1 MFWTRGILG
10 TDLYHIVQWFLIYS
24 MLGWLVESI
33 YMSVCNRKLTNR
45 GFMRGP
51 MCPIYGVGALTVYFL
66 LQPVCHNI
74 FLLYFSGALFDPT
87 LLEYVT
93 AKIMIRI
100 FGEVWWDYSQKPFNY
115 KGILCLESTIAW
127 GFYTLGLFLFLH
139 KGVEYIVSSY
149 SYKTGIWISSVL
161 LLIFSIDFGSACIYR
176 RKTACRN
183 CIGIYQKKNSES
195 VLTLPETAGY
205 PLAEGYPVVFFY
217 ICRT

>member
-1 MFWTRGILG
+1 MWTRNFFGIE
-10 TDLYHIVQWFLIYS
+10 LYYIIQWFLIYS

-66 LQPVCHNI
+66 LRPVCHNI
-74 FLLYFSGALFDPT
+74 FLLYFSGALVATF
-87 LLEYVT
+87 LEYVT
-93 AKIMIRI
+93 AKIMLRI

-139 KGVEYIVSSY
+139 KGVEYIVNSY
-149 SYKTGIWISSVL
+149 SFQTGTRLGSVL
-161 LLIFSIDFGSACIYR
+161 ILIFSVDFLHCLYL
-176 RKTACRN
+176 
-183 CIGIYQKKNSES
+183 QKKDSLPITFEEIREGIRR
-195 VLTLPETAGY
+195 VL
-205 PLAEGYPVVFFY
+205 
-217 ICRT
+217 

>member
-45 GFMRGP
+45 GFMLGP

-66 LQPVCHNI
+66 LRPVCHNI
-74 FLLYFSGALFDPT
+74 FLLYFSGALVAT
-87 LLEYVT
+87 SLEYVT
-93 AKIMIRI
+93 AKIMLRI

-139 KGVEYIVSSY
+139 KGVEYIVNSY
-149 SYKTGIWISSVL
+149 SFQTGTRLGSVL
-161 LLIFSIDFGSACIYR
+161 ILIFSVDFLHCLYL
-176 RKTACRN
+176 
-183 CIGIYQKKNSES
+183 QKKDSLPITFEEIREGIRR
-195 VLTLPETAGY
+195 VL
-205 PLAEGYPVVFFY
+205 
-217 ICRT
+217 

>member
-1 MFWTRGILG
+1 MFWTKGMLG
-10 TDLYHIVQWFLIYS
+10 TDLYHIVQWFLICS

-66 LQPVCHNI
+66 LRPVCHNI
-74 FLLYFSGALFDPT
+74 FLLYFSGALVATF
-87 LLEYVT
+87 LEYVT
-93 AKIMIRI
+93 AKIMLRI

-139 KGVEYIVSSY
+139 KGVEYIVNSY
-149 SYKTGIWISSVL
+149 SFQTGTRLGSVL
-161 LLIFSIDFGSACIYR
+161 ILIFSVDFLHCLYL
-176 RKTACRN
+176 
-183 CIGIYQKKNSES
+183 QKKDSLPITFEEIREGIRR
-195 VLTLPETAGY
+195 VL
-205 PLAEGYPVVFFY
+205 
-217 ICRT
+217 

>member
-66 LQPVCHNI
+66 LRPVCHNI
-74 FLLYFSGALFDPT
+74 FLLYFSGALVAT
-87 LLEYVT
+87 SLEYVT
-93 AKIMIRI
+93 AKIMLRI

-115 KGILCLESTIAW
+115 KGILYLESTIAW

-139 KGVEYIVSSY
+139 KGVEYIVNSY
-149 SYKTGIWISSVL
+149 SFQTGTRLGSVL
-161 LLIFSIDFGSACIYR
+161 ILIFSVDFLHCLYL
-176 RKTACRN
+176 
-183 CIGIYQKKNSES
+183 QKKDSLPITFEEIREGIRR
-195 VLTLPETAGY
+195 VL
-205 PLAEGYPVVFFY
+205 
-217 ICRT
+217 

>member
-66 LQPVCHNI
+66 LRPVCHNI
-74 FLLYFSGALFDPT
+74 FLLYFSGALVAT
-87 LLEYVT
+87 SLEYVT
-93 AKIMIRI
+93 AKVMLRI

-139 KGVEYIVSSY
+139 KGVEYIVNSY
-149 SYKTGIWISSVL
+149 SFQTGTRLGSVL
-161 LLIFSIDFGSACIYR
+161 ILIFSVDFLHCLYL
-176 RKTACRN
+176 
-183 CIGIYQKKNSES
+183 QKKDSLPITFEEIREGIRR
-195 VLTLPETAGY
+195 VL
-205 PLAEGYPVVFFY
+205 
-217 ICRT
+217 

>member
-1 MFWTRGILG
+1 MFWTKGMLG

-66 LQPVCHNI
+66 LRPVCHNI
-74 FLLYFSGALFDPT
+74 FLLYFSGALVATF
-87 LLEYVT
+87 LEYVT
-93 AKIMIRI
+93 AKIMLRI

-139 KGVEYIVSSY
+139 KEVEYIVNSY
-149 SYKTGIWISSVL
+149 SFQTGTRLGSVL
-161 LLIFSIDFGSACIYR
+161 ILIFSVDFLHCLYL
-176 RKTACRN
+176 
-183 CIGIYQKKNSES
+183 QKKDSLPITFEEIREGIRR
-195 VLTLPETAGY
+195 VL
-205 PLAEGYPVVFFY
+205 
-217 ICRT
+217 

>member
-66 LQPVCHNI
+66 LRPVCHNI
-74 FLLYFSGALFDPT
+74 FLLYFSGALVAT
-87 LLEYVT
+87 SLEYVT
-93 AKIMIRI
+93 AKIMLRI

-139 KGVEYIVSSY
+139 KGVEYIVNSY
-149 SYKTGIWISSVL
+149 SFQTGTRLGSVL
-161 LLIFSIDFGSACIYR
+161 ILIFSVDFLHCLYL
-176 RKTACRN
+176 
-183 CIGIYQKKNSES
+183 QKKDSLPITFEEIREGIRR
-195 VLTLPETAGY
+195 VL
-205 PLAEGYPVVFFY
+205 
-217 ICRT
+217 

>member
-1 MFWTRGILG
+1 MFWTKGMLG

-66 LQPVCHNI
+66 LRPVCHNI
-74 FLLYFSGALFDPT
+74 FLLYFSGALVATF
-87 LLEYVT
+87 LEYVT
-93 AKIMIRI
+93 AKIMLRI
-100 FGEVWWDYSQKPFNY
+100 FGKVWWDYSQKPFNY

-139 KGVEYIVSSY
+139 KGVEYIVNSY
-149 SYKTGIWISSVL
+149 SFQTGTRLGSVL
-161 LLIFSIDFGSACIYR
+161 ILIFSVDFLHCLYL
-176 RKTACRN
+176 
-183 CIGIYQKKNSES
+183 QKKDSLPITFEEIREGIRR
-195 VLTLPETAGY
+195 VL
-205 PLAEGYPVVFFY
+205 
-217 ICRT
+217 

>member
-1 MFWTRGILG
+1 MFWTKGILG

-66 LQPVCHNI
+66 LRPVCHNI
-74 FLLYFSGALFDPT
+74 FLLYFSGALVATF
-87 LLEYVT
+87 LEYVT
-93 AKIMIRI
+93 AKIMLRI

-139 KGVEYIVSSY
+139 KGVEYIVNSY
-149 SYKTGIWISSVL
+149 SFQTGTRLGSVL
-161 LLIFSIDFGSACIYR
+161 ILIFSVHFLHCLYL
-176 RKTACRN
+176 
-183 CIGIYQKKNSES
+183 QKKDSLPITFEEIREGIRR
-195 VLTLPETAGY
+195 VL
-205 PLAEGYPVVFFY
+205 
-217 ICRT
+217 

>member
-10 TDLYHIVQWFLIYS
+10 TDLYNIVQWFLIYS

-66 LQPVCHNI
+66 LRPVCHNI
-74 FLLYFSGALFDPT
+74 FLLYFSGALVATF
-87 LLEYVT
+87 LEYVT
-93 AKIMIRI
+93 AKIMLRI

-139 KGVEYIVSSY
+139 KGVEYIVNSY
-149 SYKTGIWISSVL
+149 SFQTGTRLGSVL
-161 LLIFSIDFGSACIYR
+161 ILIFSVDFLHCLYL
-176 RKTACRN
+176 
-183 CIGIYQKKNSES
+183 QKKDSLPITFEEIREGIRR
-195 VLTLPETAGY
+195 VL
-205 PLAEGYPVVFFY
+205 
-217 ICRT
+217 

>member
-1 MFWTRGILG
+1 MFWTKGMLG

-66 LQPVCHNI
+66 LRPVCHNI
-74 FLLYFSGALFDPT
+74 FLLYFSGALVAT
-87 LLEYVT
+87 SLEYVT
-93 AKIMIRI
+93 AKIMLRI

-139 KGVEYIVSSY
+139 KGVEYIVNSY
-149 SYKTGIWISSVL
+149 SFQTGTRLGSVL
-161 LLIFSIDFGSACIYR
+161 ILIFSVDFLHCLYL
-176 RKTACRN
+176 
-183 CIGIYQKKNSES
+183 QKKDSLPITFEEIREGIRR
-195 VLTLPETAGY
+195 VL
-205 PLAEGYPVVFFY
+205 
-217 ICRT
+217 

>member
-1 MFWTRGILG
+1 MFWTRGRLG

-66 LQPVCHNI
+66 LRPVCHNI
-74 FLLYFSGALFDPT
+74 FLLYFSGALVAT
-87 LLEYVT
+87 SLEYVT
-93 AKIMIRI
+93 AKIMLRI

-139 KGVEYIVSSY
+139 KGVEYIVNSY
-149 SYKTGIWISSVL
+149 SFQTGTRLGSVL
-161 LLIFSIDFGSACIYR
+161 ILIFSVDFLHCLYL
-176 RKTACRN
+176 
-183 CIGIYQKKNSES
+183 QKKDSLPITFEEIREGIRR
-195 VLTLPETAGY
+195 VL
-205 PLAEGYPVVFFY
+205 
-217 ICRT
+217 

>member
-1 MFWTRGILG
+1 MFWTKGILG

-74 FLLYFSGALFDPT
+74 FLLYFSGALFVPT
-87 LLEYVT
+87 FLEYVT

-139 KGVEYIVSSY
+139 KGVEYIVNRY
-149 SYKTGIWISSVL
+149 SFQTGTRLGSVL
-161 LLIFSIDFGSACIYR
+161 ILIFSVDFATACIYKR
-176 RKTACRN
+176 RTAC
-183 CIGIYQKKNSES
+183 QLLLKKSEKAS
-195 VLTLPETAGY
+195 EEFCKRRGDCMEIPCSPFL
-205 PLAEGYPVVFFY
+205 F
-217 ICRT
+217 

>member
-66 LQPVCHNI
+66 LRPVCHNI
-74 FLLYFSGALFDPT
+74 FLLYFSGALVAT
-87 LLEYVT
+87 SLEYVT
-93 AKIMIRI
+93 AKIMLRF

-139 KGVEYIVSSY
+139 KGVEYIVNSY
-149 SYKTGIWISSVL
+149 SFQTGTRLGSVL
-161 LLIFSIDFGSACIYR
+161 ILIFSVDFLHCLYL
-176 RKTACRN
+176 
-183 CIGIYQKKNSES
+183 QKKDSLPITFEEIREGIRR
-195 VLTLPETAGY
+195 VL
-205 PLAEGYPVVFFY
+205 
-217 ICRT
+217 

>member
-1 MFWTRGILG
+1 MFWTKGMLG

-66 LQPVCHNI
+66 LRPVCHNI
-74 FLLYFSGALFDPT
+74 FLLYFSGALVATF
-87 LLEYVT
+87 LEYVT
-93 AKIMIRI
+93 AKIMLRI

-115 KGILCLESTIAW
+115 KGILCLERTIAW

-139 KGVEYIVSSY
+139 KGVEYIVNSY
-149 SYKTGIWISSVL
+149 SFQTGTRLGSVL
-161 LLIFSIDFGSACIYR
+161 ILIFSVDFLHCLYL
-176 RKTACRN
+176 
-183 CIGIYQKKNSES
+183 QKKDSLPITFEEIREGIRR
-195 VLTLPETAGY
+195 VL
-205 PLAEGYPVVFFY
+205 
-217 ICRT
+217 

>member
-66 LQPVCHNI
+66 LRPVCHNI
-74 FLLYFSGALFDPT
+74 FLLYFSGALVAT
-87 LLEYVT
+87 SLEYVT
-93 AKIMIRI
+93 AKIMLRI
-100 FGEVWWDYSQKPFNY
+100 FGEVWRDYSQKPFNY

-139 KGVEYIVSSY
+139 KGVEYIVNSY
-149 SYKTGIWISSVL
+149 SFQTGTRLGSVL
-161 LLIFSIDFGSACIYR
+161 ILIFSVDFLHCLYL
-176 RKTACRN
+176 
-183 CIGIYQKKNSES
+183 QKKDSLPITFEEIREGIRR
-195 VLTLPETAGY
+195 VL
-205 PLAEGYPVVFFY
+205 
-217 ICRT
+217 